1 MQSPAG
7 GDGGRTEL
15 EMEETMEQG
24 TNSQY
29 KIILKLIFGSIS
41 LHLLSVG
48 IPYYGIQ
55 DNFQDI
61 FKITFSCCIAP
72 TGLRCGKH
80 GRGAAASD
88 GAMGGEVQGGDS
100 TEFFESIHQ
109 DIFLAYLQDGPGL
122 GLLEFL

>member
-7 GDGGRTEL
+7 GDGRTEL
-15 EMEETMEQG
+15 EMEEPMEQG

-29 KIILKLIFGSIS
+29 KIILKLVLGSIS
-41 LHLLSVG
+41 PHSF
-48 IPYYGIQ
+48 Q

-61 FKITFSCCIAP
+61 FKITFSCCISP

-88 GAMGGEVQGGDS
+88 GAVGGEVQGGDS
-100 TEFFESIHQ
+100 TEFFEAILQ
-109 DIFLAYLQDGPGL
+109 DIFLAYLQDGPWL
-122 GLLEFL
+122 GLL